1 MYDDL
6 EIRCPK
12 LGGEVTFS
20 YCQKEEGDSPCPRI
34 IVCWQPRI
42 PVESYLKGVL
52 TPAQWDRCFNQ
63 KPKDKVTTLIELI
76 EEAKKRVKPA

>member
-20 YCQKEEGDSPCPRI
+20 YCQSEEGDSPCPRI
-34 IVCWQPRI
+34 IACWQPHI
-42 PVESYLKGVL
+42 PVESYLKRVL
-52 TPAQWDRCFNQ
+52 TAAQWDRCFNQ

>member
-42 PVESYLKGVL
+42 PVESYLKDVL
-52 TPAQWDRCFNQ
+52 TAAQWDRCFNQ